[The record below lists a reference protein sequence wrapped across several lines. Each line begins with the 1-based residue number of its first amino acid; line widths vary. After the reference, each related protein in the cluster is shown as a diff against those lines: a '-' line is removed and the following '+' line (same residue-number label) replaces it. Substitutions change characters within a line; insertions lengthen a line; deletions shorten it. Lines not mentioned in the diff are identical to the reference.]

1 MRGSDEMQWCGAV
14 VERSDYEV
22 MSFIVEEQW

>member
-1 MRGSDEMQWCGAV
+1 MRGSDEMQWYEAV